1 MKDAMEN
8 KVVYKGMK
16 RLRYSDRAEE
26 IKDAVHSPYKL
37 WRDYLRLSKD
47 YWWVCKQKG
56 DTLDAELKSMYE
68 DFGDVYELG
77 FNDWWWQ
84 KGGVLFAEQVKL
96 PVVKQI
102 NDNLTNLSPNP
113 QNHLLVEIPLNLTE
127 RTISRQL
134 MKIIRAHKGRKI
146 ERVSHAKRPL
156 AKLVGIRKRVL
167 RRAHDIWC
175 LNHLV
180 KLAKQESSAIGAPFN
195 KLTTHQMGVGF
206 RLVPNCMPKKWDG
219 AETGRKK
226 RNGMKVAV
234 SRMITRADALIANAE
249 IGKFPSF
256 DKVEPRKRW
265 TEKQQ
270 KEFDLALANN
280 EWMPPDIDIDD
291 FRKMF
296 EKLPTLPKG
305 YRLDIDGLYVES
317 F

>member
-1 MKDAMEN
+1 MEN

-47 YWWVCKQKG
+47 YWWVCQQKG
-56 DTLDAELKSMYE
+56 NTLDAELKAMYE

-77 FNDWWWQ
+77 FNDWWHQ
-84 KGGVLFAEQVKL
+84 KGRVLFAEQVKL
-96 PVVKQI
+96 PAVKQI
-102 NDNLTNLSPNP
+102 NDNLSNLSPNP

-134 MKIIRAHKGRKI
+134 MKIIRAHKDRKI

-167 RRAHDIWC
+167 QRAHDIWC

-180 KLAKQESSAIGAPFN
+180 QLAKKEGSNIGAPFN
-195 KLTTHQMGVGF
+195 KMTTHQMGVGF
-206 RLVPNCMPKKWDG
+206 RLVRNCMPRAGDG
-219 AETGRKK
+219 IEIGRKK

-234 SRMITRADALIANAE
+234 SRMLNRADTLIANAE

-256 DKVEPRKRW
+256 EKVEPRERW
-265 TEKQQ
+265 TDAQQ
-270 KEFDLALANN
+270 KALDTALANN
-280 EWMPPDIDIDD
+280 QWMPPAIDIDD
-291 FRKMF
+291 FRRMFDNAPKVATSFKMWA
-296 EKLPTLPKG
+296 
-305 YRLDIDGLYVES
+305 D
-317 F
+317 